1 MAYRIRITKGGLFGN
16 TGEFPIGKE
25 FTLEGKPPAGW
36 AGRYEMV
43 SQTDDKEPVS
53 ANAGGMSEDRKTAIL
68 EAIGGLDPERDYTK
82 GGKPDVDAI
91 NALMPEGSE
100 TVTAAERDE
109 VVKGD

>member
-1 MAYRIRITKGGLFGN
+1 MACRIRITKGGLFGN
-16 TGEFPIGKE
+16 TGELPIGKE

-43 SQTDDKEPVS
+43 SQTDDKEPVAAS
-53 ANAGGMSEDRKTAIL
+53 GGMGDDRKSAIL
-68 EAIGGLDPERDYTK
+68 EAIGGLDREKDYTK

-91 NALMPEGSE
+91 NALMPKGSE

-109 VVKGD
+109 VVKDD

>member
-16 TGEFPIGKE
+16 TGELPIGQE

-36 AGRYEMV
+36 AGRYEMI
-43 SQTDDKEPVS
+43 SQTDDKEPVT
-53 ANAGGMSEDRKTAIL
+53 ANSGLSEDRKAEIF
-68 EAIGGLDPERDYTK
+68 EAIGGLDREKDYTK

-109 VVKGD
+109 VVKDD

>member
-16 TGEFPIGKE
+16 TGELPIGEE

-43 SQTDDKEPVS
+43 SQTDDKEPVT
-53 ANAGGMSEDRKTAIL
+53 ANGDMSDDRKAVIL
-68 EAIGGLDPERDYTK
+68 EAIGGLDPEKDYTK

-91 NALMPEGSE
+91 NALMPEGAE

-109 VVKGD
+109 VIKED